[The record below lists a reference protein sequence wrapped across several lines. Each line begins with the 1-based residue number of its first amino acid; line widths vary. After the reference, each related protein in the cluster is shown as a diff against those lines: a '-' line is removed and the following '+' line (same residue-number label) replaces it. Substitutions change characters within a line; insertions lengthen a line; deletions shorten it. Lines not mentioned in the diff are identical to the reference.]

1 MNHNLPNTTNHDLS
15 FSGDSFI
22 ANNFLK
28 LKQKFNIENVVETG
42 TYEGDTTIFLAKNFK
57 NVFSIE
63 CNQETILKAI
73 LNIKNANVNAHLIFG
88 KSEEVFNVLLPKI
101 NNNTIFYLD
110 AHWYAHCPLR
120 DELNLIKK
128 FNLKPVI
135 AIHDFYVPGSKTL
148 GYDSYNNQSFT
159 YEWIK
164 DDLDLIYEK
173 NYSYFY
179 NNDIDSEGSKRGII
193 YIFPNN

>member
-1 MNHNLPNTTNHDLS
+1 MNFHLPFN
-15 FSGDSFI
+15 GDSFI

-63 CNQETILKAI
+63 CNPEAILKAI

-101 NNNTIFYLD
+101 NNNTI
-110 AHWYAHCPLR
+110 
-120 DELNLIKK
+120 LIFCFK
-128 FNLKPVI
+128 
-135 AIHDFYVPGSKTL
+135 
-148 GYDSYNNQSFT
+148 DSYVQEYTPS
-159 YEWIK
+159 IGK
-164 DDLDLIYEK
+164 K
-173 NYSYFY
+173 SYCGNSY
-179 NNDIDSEGSKRGII
+179 YYYVRNKSALKV
-193 YIFPNN
+193 